1 MLSGSWRDK
10 LGNCVVSVGIC
21 GPELLD
27 VALSTAS
34 ACVGELTVSWCVC
47 CCFNDTGREGRSDT
61 TAEWVRNGCLME
73 VLVLAIHL
81 GFF

>member
-1 MLSGSWRDK
+1 M
-10 LGNCVVSVGIC
+10 GIC
-21 GPELLD
+21 GPEPLD
-27 VALSTAS
+27 VAHNAAS
-34 ACVGELTVSWCVC
+34 VFVAELALSWCVFC
-47 CCFNDTGREGRSDT
+47 GFNDTGRDGRRDA